1 MKKIIVFILPAFFL
15 LSCNSTGLYEQTKVL
30 GNQEWSSKDKF
41 SFNFSVKD
49 SIAFYNI
56 YLVIR
61 HNDTYN
67 YNNIWVNYTFM
78 PPGAAPV
85 TDKLEIVLGDAKGWL
100 GSSMDDI
107 TEQRMQINKNPVR
120 LKPGN
125 YTFVLQQIMRED
137 PLKGLLNVGIRVEKL
152 VQ

>member
-1 MKKIIVFILPAFFL
+1 M
-15 LSCNSTGLYEQTKVL
+15 GLYEQTKVL
-30 GNQEWSSKDKF
+30 SNQEWSSKDKL
-41 SFNFSVKD
+41 SFNFLVKD

-78 PPGAAPV
+78 PPAAASV
-85 TDKLEIVLGDAKGWL
+85 TNKLEIVLGDAKGWF

-107 TEQRMQINKNPVR
+107 TEQRMLMNQNPVR